1 MSSRQAPDEP
11 ARRPRPSPKRVPL
24 WQLAL
29 LGIVRAFQGVVT
41 HPLRRMW
48 RSQDP
53 IDAYALNHLTS
64 VAADTLLAISLAES
78 IFFSLPVDES
88 RVSVAEYLLLT
99 MLPLAL
105 AGPLIVP
112 ILDRAGPRRSITFA
126 AAAGRAVLAVFLA
139 GQLDTLLL
147 FPLALS
153 ILVLS
158 KIHGIAKNGLTMAY
172 ASREEGLLRANARL
186 GRIAVA
192 GAIAAA
198 PLGIA
203 SLKLAGGATPIQL
216 AAITYAVS
224 ALLTLRLPRPL
235 VEGAPPDP
243 RVSRD
248 LGRVPALRLPAM
260 GAIGLRAASGFLLF
274 LLAFSLRSEEVPTA
288 WFGILAGAGVLGS
301 FLADVLGPSLPARA
315 REEAVVIA
323 CVSAAG
329 VGALLA
335 SQLFGLPLLTV
346 YALISGAAVELA
358 RLAFQSLMQRRA
370 PAGALGRVFV
380 RYEVMSQLAWVL
392 GAFIPTLLP
401 VSFRLGIV
409 LLALFYAALACV
421 YWWRWHREARRRT
434 RDTGSGTPG

>member
-1 MSSRQAPDEP
+1 VSSRPAPDEP
-11 ARRPRPSPKRVPL
+11 SGRPRSGSKRVPI
-24 WQLAL
+24 WQLTI
-29 LGIVRAFQGVVT
+29 LGVVRAFQGAVT

-53 IDAYALNHLTS
+53 IDAFALNHLTS
-64 VAADTLLAISLAES
+64 VAGDTLLAISLAES

-105 AGPLIVP
+105 AGPLLVP

-126 AAAGRAVLAVFLA
+126 AAAGRAILAVLLA
-139 GQLDTLLL
+139 GQLDTLAL
-147 FPLALS
+147 FPLALL

-158 KIHGIAKNGLTMAY
+158 KVHGIAKNGLTLAY
-172 ASREEGLLRANARL
+172 ASKEEGLLRANARL

-198 PLGIA
+198 PFGIA
-203 SLKLAGGATPIQL
+203 SLKIAGGATPIQL
-216 AAITYAVS
+216 AAITYAAS
-224 ALLTLRLPRPL
+224 ALLTLRLPRP
-235 VEGAPPDP
+235 
-243 RVSRD
+243 RVSATPADARSLRG
-248 LGRVPALRLPAM
+248 LGRVPSLRLPAM
-260 GAIGLRAASGFLLF
+260 GAIGLRAAGGFLLF
-274 LLAFSLRSEEVPTA
+274 LLAFSLRSEEVPAA

-315 REEAVVIA
+315 REEAVVVA

-380 RYEVMSQLAWVL
+380 RYEVLSQLAWVV

-401 VSFRLGIV
+401 ISFRLGIV
-409 LLALFYAALACV
+409 LLAAFYAVLAV
-421 YWWRWHREARRRT
+421 ISWWRWRRAAT
-434 RDTGSGTPG
+434 RRAGGAGTGGPG